1 MAVSTDYFNTP
12 KVLDGGMGQD
22 LFARGVQPV
31 GTLWSASALIDPQYH
46 GIVRDAH
53 LDFIDAGADVI
64 VTNTF
69 TTRRTRLVE
78 NNIGDQFES
87 LNQLAGQLAQD
98 AKAQRPHVVVAGGL
112 PPQQFTY
119 EPDTRNND
127 AIMRDFLDQAV
138 LLDPFVDFF
147 YLDVLSSI
155 REMTAAI
162 AAIEPF
168 NKPFLIGA
176 HVSQGRCLPS
186 GESVSQLKA
195 LADYTQLMGVILACV
210 SPETALENVS
220 ELQGLGVPFGVKVNA
235 FKTTSPVG
243 GYTQQ
248 FQDCCSGN
256 PNEFL
261 GTRTDLCPA
270 TMARMI
276 QPLKDAGATI
286 LGGCCETTPAHI
298 RAIAG
303 LNH

>member
-1 MAVSTDYFNTP
+1 
-12 KVLDGGMGQD
+12 
-22 LFARGVQPV
+22 
-31 GTLWSASALIDPQYH
+31 
-46 GIVRDAH
+46 
-53 LDFIDAGADVI
+53 
-64 VTNTF
+64 
-69 TTRRTRLVE
+69 
-78 NNIGDQFES
+78 
-87 LNQLAGQLAQD
+87 
-98 AKAQRPHVVVAGGL
+98 
-112 PPQQFTY
+112 
-119 EPDTRNND
+119 
-127 AIMRDFLDQAV
+127 MRDVLDQAK

-155 REMTAAI
+155 REMAAAI
-162 AAIEPF
+162 AAIEPL

-176 HVSQGRCLPS
+176 HVSQGCCLPS
-186 GESVSQLKA
+186 GESVSQLNA
-195 LADYTQLMGVILACV
+195 LSDYPQLMGVILACV
-210 SPETALENVS
+210 SPEVALENMS

-270 TMARMI
+270 TMARMDSA
-276 QPLKDAGATI
+276 LERRWCHTI

-298 RAIAG
+298 RAIAE